1 MWLIFLVSLVHGDV
15 YMHAPRGAND
25 RNCERNVNRNN
36 GNLLYDTQNNA
47 KGGYACPRAVANSN
61 DQIPENGLTPRMK
74 YEEGSKLEVEWTAQH
89 GCGLQKESAGSA
101 EKTRLMAENANVHCE
116 IVIQMACSGTLDPM
130 MEYSGNTPSQP
141 TNNVATFNTASTP
154 NGLIAVPREGIPQSD
169 GDAATDRIGTS
180 DPGTA
185 KLVKGQNEQ
194 ATLRSGVHE
203 TPEYYNAC
211 NRVQRNRGL
220 FTADQ
225 NVNRRSAIGTRQ
237 NPNGGRR
244 GLECPEE
251 RDYYPYWGP
260 SPFLDIAYLV
270 DDSLRC
276 GDTTSTLP
284 CGGQTGRSC
293 TASVGINEGDWVGNA
308 QGFTQGN
315 LKNVNGAC
323 VDTSTGKIPKNS
335 NGLTGNARRL
345 YNRREWPNNELACND
360 LKTIQ
365 ANQNTKLEWKRYM
378 FTPMIDGASTN
389 AAAFVTAASKG
400 PECNTLDY
408 SRSNHLGNTGSG
420 DTASR
425 YTMTIPKV
433 NPQGASITT
442 AALENQNKA
451 NCVNCRTPE
460 GEPCLLRIRYNMS
473 SSDYNRS
480 LDSAS
485 NGEQSPIEQDPL
497 VEVGVTGGK
506 QPVQLALNTNQV
518 ARTFQD
524 RSYVFYVVP
533 RANGRPATQEV
544 INVAVRGKRGNIVQ
558 TYPAVEYDFIP
569 NNIMINQPD
578 NQVLAFQWIG
588 SDYNPRRGCN
598 DGEGGPYTGDN
609 NVIERLK
616 ANPNLQG
623 SNQNSRNDRTTLLAQ
638 NPGSKKNYPF
648 IDSNNQAQLYAGNKG
663 LPVNEAQAAR
673 FMDAKA
679 KEQLKPLNLNC
690 LTATEI
696 NNINNENRRE
706 NHPRNCAEGNALSP
720 YFSTEFVDFAT
731 AARQAPAEYVM
742 YSARNNNF
750 SNRDTKFK
758 VFVQPASIPSLPQ
771 EFFAEPEQLRNGM
784 FNQGLVYDAN
794 IGSYDTEAMV
804 EAKLET
810 DVIGFDPVENNAF
823 GEGALEGCEQ
833 EMLTFSAASSKYSHF
848 ELLVFLFFSAVY
860 ALFN

>member
-1 MWLIFLVSLVHGDV
+1 MG
-15 YMHAPRGAND
+15 
-25 RNCERNVNRNN
+25 
-36 GNLLYDTQNNA
+36 
-47 KGGYACPRAVANSN
+47 
-61 DQIPENGLTPRMK
+61 
-74 YEEGSKLEVEWTAQH
+74 
-89 GCGLQKESAGSA
+89 
-101 EKTRLMAENANVHCE
+101 
-116 IVIQMACSGTLDPM
+116 
-130 MEYSGNTPSQP
+130 
-141 TNNVATFNTASTP
+141 
-154 NGLIAVPREGIPQSD
+154 
-169 GDAATDRIGTS
+169 
-180 DPGTA
+180 
-185 KLVKGQNEQ
+185 
-194 ATLRSGVHE
+194 
-203 TPEYYNAC
+203 
-211 NRVQRNRGL
+211 
-220 FTADQ
+220 
-225 NVNRRSAIGTRQ
+225 
-237 NPNGGRR
+237 
-244 GLECPEE
+244 
-251 RDYYPYWGP
+251 
-260 SPFLDIAYLV
+260 
-270 DDSLRC
+270 
-276 GDTTSTLP
+276 
-284 CGGQTGRSC
+284 
-293 TASVGINEGDWVGNA
+293 
-308 QGFTQGN
+308 
-315 LKNVNGAC
+315 
-323 VDTSTGKIPKNS
+323 
-335 NGLTGNARRL
+335 
-345 YNRREWPNNELACND
+345 
-360 LKTIQ
+360 
-365 ANQNTKLEWKRYM
+365 
-378 FTPMIDGASTN
+378 
-389 AAAFVTAASKG
+389 
-400 PECNTLDY
+400 
-408 SRSNHLGNTGSG
+408 
-420 DTASR
+420 
-425 YTMTIPKV
+425 
-433 NPQGASITT
+433 
-442 AALENQNKA
+442 
-451 NCVNCRTPE
+451 
-460 GEPCLLRIRYNMS
+460 LRIRYNMS

-638 NPGSKKNYPF
+638 NPGSKKNYP
-648 IDSNNQAQLYAGNKG
+648 
-663 LPVNEAQAAR
+663 
-673 FMDAKA
+673 
-679 KEQLKPLNLNC
+679 
-690 LTATEI
+690 
-696 NNINNENRRE
+696 
-706 NHPRNCAEGNALSP
+706 RNCAEGNALSP